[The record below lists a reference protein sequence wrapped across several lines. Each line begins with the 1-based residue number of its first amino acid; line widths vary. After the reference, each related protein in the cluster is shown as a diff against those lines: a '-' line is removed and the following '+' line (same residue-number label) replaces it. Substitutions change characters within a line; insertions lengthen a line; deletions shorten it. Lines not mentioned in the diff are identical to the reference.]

1 MIWTSWQQKTRVT
14 EQQFVQIRKLTKQ
27 DSQLQ
32 ALKVTILGEIPLCIR
47 EYWSCRDKLAVHN
60 EVIVRGKGRAIIPK
74 VLQPKM
80 LTRIHA
86 SHLGAETCLRKARD
100 VKYQPT
106 MNSAL
111 KYFIINCPVCN
122 HYLQKKPAKN
132 H

>member
-1 MIWTSWQQKTRVT
+1 M
-14 EQQFVQIRKLTKQ
+14 QIQELTKQ

-32 ALKVTILGEIPLCIR
+32 ALKVTILDEAPLCIR

-60 EVIVRGKGRAIIPK
+60 EVIFRGNGSAIIPK

-100 VKYQPT
+100 VKY
-106 MNSAL
+106 
-111 KYFIINCPVCN
+111 
-122 HYLQKKPAKN
+122 
-132 H
+132 